1 MFIGCGA
8 SGTVSDS
15 PESMSYSGLASKLN
29 TAEGTALQSGR
40 YWSSTEGAPG
50 FDAWDLNFGGSN
62 ANFSNDSEVSDYLV
76 RACLAF

>member
-15 PESMSYSGLASKLN
+15 PESMSYSELASKLS
-29 TAEGTALQSGR
+29 TAGGTALQSSN
-40 YWSSTEGAPG
+40 YWSSTEGDEGIAYRVRLG
-50 FDAWDLNFGGSN
+50 DGDARWYTVYKDYDL
-62 ANFSNDSEVSDYLV
+62 LV